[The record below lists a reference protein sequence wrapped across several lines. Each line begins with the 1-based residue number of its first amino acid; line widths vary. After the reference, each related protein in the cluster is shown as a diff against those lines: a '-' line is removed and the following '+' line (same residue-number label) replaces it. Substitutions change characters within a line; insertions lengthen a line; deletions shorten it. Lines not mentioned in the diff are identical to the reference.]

1 MENNNK
7 FKKLTVKMMAWAEKN
22 KYQTSK
28 NSDFVIPDHPDRERS
43 WQKDLKLIYRFES
56 EGLTPVKIKFLNMLW
71 RTYSCET

>member
-1 MENNNK
+1 MEKNNK
-7 FKKLTVKMMAWAEKN
+7 FNKLTVKMMAWAEKN

-43 WQKDLKLIYRFES
+43 WQEDLKLIYRFER
-56 EGLTPVKIKFLNMLW
+56 EGLTPLKIKFLNMLW

>member
-1 MENNNK
+1 MEKNNK
-7 FKKLTVKMMAWAEKN
+7 FSKLVIRMMVWAEKN

-43 WQKDLKLIYRFES
+43 WQEDLKLIYRFES

>member
-1 MENNNK
+1 MEKNNK
-7 FKKLTVKMMAWAEKN
+7 FNKLTVRMMAWAEKW

-43 WQKDLKLIYRFES
+43 WKEDLKLIYRFER
-56 EGLTPVKIKFLNMLW
+56 EELTPLKIKFLNMLW